1 LQFSDS
7 RLRLPELSLPLQI
20 ASTTVNMTNRE
31 MSLKNAQFYMG
42 NSDLLVTGDLENF
55 RRAML
60 GRGVLKAN
68 AQIKSKKIDLNEFM
82 LALAKKD
89 AENTNIEDSDKNFFD
104 VKLDTTTQ
112 VNKIF
117 VIPENLDF
125 NLLVDIDTLMMGRSK
140 LSNLHG
146 DLDLKQQYMHLN
158 NFNLFNQAGK
168 INLKLLYR
176 AQTPKE
182 ANLWATLNLDQA
194 QIKDLIDIY
203 PEIDT
208 LLPMTKSL
216 EGLIDC
222 DVQITTK
229 LDSAMNI
236 LLPNTVAD
244 FIVKGKNLVLL
255 DGKTFSEIAKT
266 LMFKNKSR
274 NLMDSISLS
283 LVVKDN
289 AIEIF
294 PMVISIDRY
303 KFALGGVQ
311 NLDMTFNYHVTVLES
326 PLPFKL
332 GIDISGNIDKFN
344 YKIVKPKYRSVEK
357 PAISKELV
365 DRTVSIQREVQR
377 LIEYEFENIMK
388 NMSIEEGM

>member
-1 LQFSDS
+1 
-7 RLRLPELSLPLQI
+7 
-20 ASTTVNMTNRE
+20 

-68 AQIKSKKIDLNEFM
+68 AQIKAKKIDLNEFM
-82 LALAKKD
+82 LALTKKD
-89 AENTNIEDSDKNFFD
+89 TENPNVEDLDKNFFD
-104 VKLDTTTQ
+104 VKLDTTAQ
-112 VNKIF
+112 VNRIF
-117 VIPENLDF
+117 IIPENLDF
-125 NLLVDIDTLMMGRSK
+125 NLLVDIDTLLMGRST
-140 LSNLHG
+140 LSSLHG
-146 DLDLKQQYMHLN
+146 DLDLKQQYLHLN
-158 NFNLFNQAGK
+158 NFNLFNQAGQ

-176 AQTPKE
+176 ALTSKE
-182 ANLWATLNLDQA
+182 ANMWATLNLDQA
-194 QIKDLIDIY
+194 QIKDLIGLY

-222 DVQITTK
+222 GVQITTK
-229 LDSAMNI
+229 LDSSMNI

-244 FIVKGKNLVLL
+244 FRIKGKNLVLL
-255 DGKTFSEIAKT
+255 DGETFSEIAQT

-274 NLMDSISLS
+274 NLMDSISLN

-289 AIEIF
+289 VIEIF

-303 KFALGGVQ
+303 KFAMGGVQ

-332 GIDISGNIDKFN
+332 GIDISGNVDKFN
-344 YKIVKPKYRSVEK
+344 YKIVKPKYRNVED
-357 PAISKELV
+357 PVISKEFV
-365 DRTVSIQREVQR
+365 DRTVSVQREVQR
-377 LIEYEFENIMK
+377 LIEYEFEHIME
-388 NMSIEEGM
+388 NMLKEGGN